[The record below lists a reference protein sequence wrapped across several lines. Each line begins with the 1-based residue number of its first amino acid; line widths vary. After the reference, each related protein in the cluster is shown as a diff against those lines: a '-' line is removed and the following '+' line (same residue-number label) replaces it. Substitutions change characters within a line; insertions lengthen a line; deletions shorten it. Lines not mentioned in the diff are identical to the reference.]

1 MASAIIHICVAKEIN
16 KKLNLEEKSLF
27 LGSIAPDISK
37 QIGESKEKSHFL
49 TTPKDNVPN
58 ITEFLEKYKDQ
69 LESPFLLGYFIH
81 LYTDKLW
88 FDEFIRQR
96 VYENTIKLLD
106 GTILPSNKEEILNL
120 IYNDYTNINISL
132 IDYYNLDLSLFY
144 EEVILPKIVME
155 EIPIQ
160 KLQILIDKMGIII
173 ENSKEEKNYIF
184 DISIIVEFIEYA
196 TEKILRKI
204 EEYQLKIHP

>member
-1 MASAIIHICVAKEIN
+1 MASAIIHICVAKEMN
-16 KKLNLEEKSLF
+16 KKLNVDEKKLF

-37 QIGESKEKSHFL
+37 QIGETKEKSHFL
-49 TTPKDNVPN
+49 TTSKEDVPN
-58 ITEFLEKYKDQ
+58 IIEFLEKYKKQ
-69 LESPFLLGYFIH
+69 LTDPFLLGYFIH

-96 VYENTIKLLD
+96 VYENSIKLID
-106 GTILPSNKEEILNL
+106 GTIISSSEEEITKF

-132 IDYYNLDLSLFY
+132 IDYYHLDLSLFY
-144 EEVILPKIVME
+144 EELELPKVKME

-160 KLQILIDKMGIII
+160 KLPILIEKMGIII
-173 ENSKEEKNYIF
+173 ENSKEEKSYIF
-184 DISIIVEFIEYA
+184 DISLIVDFIEYA

-204 EEYQLKIHP
+204 AEYNIKIHP